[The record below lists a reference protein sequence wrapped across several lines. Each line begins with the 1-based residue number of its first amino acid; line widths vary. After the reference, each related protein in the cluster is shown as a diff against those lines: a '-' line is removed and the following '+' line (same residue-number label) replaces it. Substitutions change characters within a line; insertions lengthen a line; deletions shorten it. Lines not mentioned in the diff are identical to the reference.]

1 MCKLIYA
8 LVFFSTLYFIF
19 LLFALT
25 GPCLCIYF
33 SFILCLFMRFR
44 MATNEG
50 FRRERKLKITIFCLF
65 MFHSEILIDSRLS
78 KNSRKN
84 EEKLMPHT
92 ATPDPEMKRYRS
104 DLETEEIFLFLTYFT
119 SPSFFFVQECK
130 KKHEKSYFWGSCMSN
145 VKVVR
150 FESRFNAEI
159 LEIIGESFLSFTIVT
174 RFMYRPH
181 FRRRK
186 RQRDSRD

>member
-1 MCKLIYA
+1 
-8 LVFFSTLYFIF
+8 
-19 LLFALT
+19 
-25 GPCLCIYF
+25 
-33 SFILCLFMRFR
+33 

-159 LEIIGESFLSFTIVT
+159 LKIIGECFLSFTIVT